1 MVNCASKLSTEIDS
15 EIKYLYLIMK
25 KSTAISTLNE
35 LPKEFSLDDFFEKF
49 LVIEKIDDGLK
60 DVKEGKTI
68 SHEKMKKEIKKWL
81 K

>member
-1 MVNCASKLSTEIDS
+1 
-15 EIKYLYLIMK
+15 MK